1 MNAETG
7 APDGSA
13 ARPPLTLYP
22 TVDLLGGHCVRPRE
36 GDSPVE
42 LAFDGDPVAVAQ
54 RWQAA
59 GATWLHVVDLDGAL
73 KGTPKH
79 LEVVRA
85 IVDATGLSVQAGGG
99 LRSEADVAAAF
110 EAGATR
116 VILGTAAL
124 RSPGVIATC
133 LVRWGERIAVSVD
146 ARGGKVTVAG
156 WLESVAET
164 AAEFAWRMAELGVK
178 TLVVTNAA
186 LDGTLAGPDVAM
198 LAGMRAELPA
208 TGLIAGGTVTLAD
221 LRTLASAGLDG
232 AVLGRALYDGTLDLA
247 EALRVAAGGDNPATS

>member
-1 MNAETG
+1 MDAETG
-7 APDGSA
+7 APTEPA
-13 ARPPLTLYP
+13 PRQPLTLYP

-36 GDSPVE
+36 GDSPAE
-42 LAFDGDPVAVAQ
+42 LAFDGDPVAVA
-54 RWQAA
+54 RHWRAA

-79 LEVVRA
+79 LDVVRA
-85 IVDATGLSVQAGGG
+85 IVDATRLSVQAGGG

-110 EAGATR
+110 DAGAAR

-124 RSPGVIATC
+124 QLPDVIAAC
-133 LVRWGERIAVSVD
+133 LARWGERIAVSVD

-156 WLESVAET
+156 WLASVAET
-164 AAEFAWRMAELGVK
+164 AAEFAWRMANLGVK

-186 LDGTLAGPDVAM
+186 LDGTLAGPDIAM
-198 LAGMRAELPA
+198 LTGLRAELPA
-208 TGLIAGGTVTLAD
+208 TGFIAGGAVTLDD
-221 LRTLASAGLDG
+221 LRALVAAGLDG

-247 EALRVAAGGDNPATS
+247 EALRVAAGGDVPPAP